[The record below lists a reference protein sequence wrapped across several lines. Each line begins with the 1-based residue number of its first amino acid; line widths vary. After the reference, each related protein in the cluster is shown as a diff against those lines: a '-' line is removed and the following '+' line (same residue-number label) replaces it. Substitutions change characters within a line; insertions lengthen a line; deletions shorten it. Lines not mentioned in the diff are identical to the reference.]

1 VAIGM
6 KAMDNQDRNSRW
18 LTIQEVA
25 LRLHVSRDTVER
37 WINAGSVQAVDVSG
51 RSKRE
56 SRRPLWRIDAAS
68 LEAFLEG
75 RANCPPMPMPRTH
88 RIRSS
93 GVIEFI
99 K

>member
-1 VAIGM
+1 MQPIQPI
-6 KAMDNQDRNSRW
+6 DNHSQDSRW

-25 LRLHVSRDTVER
+25 LSLHVSRDTVER
-37 WINAGSVQAVDVSG
+37 WINRGEIRAVDVSARRKKSPC
-51 RSKRE
+51 RS
-56 SRRPLWRIDAAS
+56 SWRISAES
-68 LEAFLEG
+68 LETFLEG
-75 RANCPPMPMPRTH
+75 RANHPPMPTSKTH

>member
-1 VAIGM
+1 MQAP
-6 KAMDNQDRNSRW
+6 DHNLRW

-37 WINAGSVQAVDVSG
+37 WINAGSVRAADMS
-51 RSKRE
+51 
-56 SRRPLWRIDAAS
+56 SRLRKKSSRPLWRISAES
-68 LEAFLEG
+68 LEAFLEVRVNRPPIPLPRNH
-75 RANCPPMPMPRTH
+75 RARHP
-88 RIRSS
+88 

>member
-1 VAIGM
+1 M
-6 KAMDNQDRNSRW
+6 QAMDNQDHNSQW

-37 WINAGSVQAVDVSG
+37 WINTGNLRAVNVGG
-51 RSKRE
+51 RLGKE
-56 SRRPLWRIDAAS
+56 SRRSSWRVSAQS
-68 LEAFLEG
+68 LEAFLEA
-75 RANCPPMPMPRTH
+75 RANRAPMPPP
-88 RIRSS
+88 RIRRTRSP

>member
-1 VAIGM
+1 MQPIQAI
-6 KAMDNQDRNSRW
+6 DNHSQDSRW

-37 WINAGSVQAVDVSG
+37 WINTGEIRAVDVSG
-51 RSKRE
+51 RRGKSPCR
-56 SRRPLWRIDAAS
+56 SSWRISAES
-68 LEAFLEG
+68 LETSLEG
-75 RANCPPMPMPRTH
+75 RANHPPMPTPKTH

>member
-1 VAIGM
+1 MCSGVQLM
-6 KAMDNQDRNSRW
+6 TNQDHNSRW

-37 WINAGSVQAVDVSG
+37 WINSGNMHAVDVSSRLKK
-51 RSKRE
+51 RSC
-56 SRRPLWRIDAAS
+56 RPLWRISVES
-68 LEAFLEG
+68 LETFLEG
-75 RANCPPMPMPRTH
+75 RANRPPIPTPRTH

-93 GVIEFI
+93 GAIEFI

>member
-1 VAIGM
+1 M
-6 KAMDNQDRNSRW
+6 
-18 LTIQEVA
+18 A

-37 WINAGSVQAVDVSG
+37 WINTGSIHAVDVSA
-51 RSKRE
+51 RSKRK
-56 SRRPLWRIDAAS
+56 SRRPLWRISSQS
-68 LEAFLEG
+68 LEVFLEA
-75 RANCPPMPMPRTH
+75 RVNRPPIPTPRTH